1 METDQNIQT
10 PLGEEDIARLYRA
23 LRLIRRVEERIA
35 EIYPSDKIKSPVHL
49 SIGQEAI
56 SVGLCD
62 ALNLED
68 YVSGTYRGHALYL
81 AKGGDLNAFMAEL
94 YGKVTG
100 CAQGKG
106 GSMHVADFSLN
117 MLGANGIVG
126 AGIGPTT
133 GTALASKIRGTDQVS
148 VCFFGDG
155 AAARGTFHEAIAM
168 GSLWQLPVV
177 YVCENNGYQQWVP
190 RKNVAVVDSVADMAG
205 SYSIPGVSVNGQD
218 AIEVY
223 EVIAEAVARARS
235 GGGPSLIEARTYRFY
250 GHSLGDEQQYRTEE
264 EVEERKRNAD
274 PINILR
280 DFMTE
285 RNWLTSADDDQ
296 IQQRAADE
304 ITRAAKFAE
313 ESPWPEMGEV
323 GTDVLFDAK
332 EVA

>member
-1 METDQNIQT
+1 
-10 PLGEEDIARLYRA
+10 
-23 LRLIRRVEERIA
+23 
-35 EIYPSDKIKSPVHL
+35 
-49 SIGQEAI
+49 
-56 SVGLCD
+56 
-62 ALNLED
+62 
-68 YVSGTYRGHALYL
+68 
-81 AKGGDLNAFMAEL
+81 
-94 YGKVTG
+94 
-100 CAQGKG
+100 
-106 GSMHVADFSLN
+106 MHVADFSLN

-285 RNWLTSADDDQ
+285 RNWLSSADDEQ
-296 IQQRAADE
+296 VQQRAGDE

>member
-1 METDQNIQT
+1 MSLTQEKCLKMYTDMWRIRLFEEEANRQT
-10 PLGEEDIARLYRA
+10 NLGNVVGTLHMYCGEEAVAVGVCANLRDDDYVLGTHRSHGHCIAKG
-23 LRLIRRVEERIA
+23 A
-35 EIYPSDKIKSPVHL
+35 ESDKM
-49 SIGQEAI
+49 
-56 SVGLCD
+56 
-62 ALNLED
+62 
-68 YVSGTYRGHALYL
+68 
-81 AKGGDLNAFMAEL
+81 MAEL
-94 YGKVTG
+94 FGKATG
-100 CAQGKG
+100 TCRGKG

-313 ESPWPEMGEV
+313 ESPGPEMGEV

>member
-1 METDQNIQT
+1 MSLTQEKCLKMYTDMWRIRLFEEEANRQT
-10 PLGEEDIARLYRA
+10 NLGNVVGTLHMYCGEEAVAVGVCANLRDDDYVLGTHRSHGHCIAKG
-23 LRLIRRVEERIA
+23 A
-35 EIYPSDKIKSPVHL
+35 ESDKM
-49 SIGQEAI
+49 
-56 SVGLCD
+56 
-62 ALNLED
+62 
-68 YVSGTYRGHALYL
+68 
-81 AKGGDLNAFMAEL
+81 MAEL
-94 YGKVTG
+94 FGKATG
-100 CAQGKG
+100 TCRGKG

-285 RNWLTSADDDQ
+285 RNWLSSADDEQ
-296 IQQRAADE
+296 VQQRAGDE

>member
-1 METDQNIQT
+1 MSLTQEKCLKMYTDMWRIRLFEEEANRQT
-10 PLGEEDIARLYRA
+10 NLGNVVGTLHMYCGEEAVA
-23 LRLIRRVEERIA
+23 VGVCANLR
-35 EIYPSDKIKSPVHL
+35 D
-49 SIGQEAI
+49 
-56 SVGLCD
+56 D
-62 ALNLED
+62 D
-68 YVSGTYRGHALYL
+68 YVLGTHRSHGHCL
-81 AKGGDLNAFMAEL
+81 AKGAESDKMMAEL
-94 YGKVTG
+94 FGKATG
-100 CAQGKG
+100 TCGGKG

-117 MLGANGIVG
+117 MLGAKGIVG

-190 RKNVAVVDSVADMAG
+190 RKNVAVVDSVADMAV

-285 RNWLTSADDDQ
+285 RDWLSSADDEQ
-296 IQQRAADE
+296 VQQRAGDE

>member
-1 METDQNIQT
+1 MSLTQEKCLKMYTDMWRIRLFEEEANRQT
-10 PLGEEDIARLYRA
+10 NLGNVVGTLHMYCGEEAVAVGVCANLRDDDYVLGTHRSHGHCIAKGA
-23 LRLIRRVEERIA
+23 Q
-35 EIYPSDKIKSPVHL
+35 SDKM
-49 SIGQEAI
+49 
-56 SVGLCD
+56 
-62 ALNLED
+62 
-68 YVSGTYRGHALYL
+68 
-81 AKGGDLNAFMAEL
+81 MAEL
-94 YGKVTG
+94 FGKATG
-100 CAQGKG
+100 TCGGKG
-106 GSMHVADFSLN
+106 GSMHVADFKLN

-190 RKNVAVVDSVADMAG
+190 RKNVAVVDSVADMAV

-264 EVEERKRNAD
+264 EVEERKLNAD

-280 DFMTE
+280 DLMTE
-285 RNWLTSADDDQ
+285 RDWLSSADDEQ
-296 IQQRAADE
+296 VQQRAGDE

-313 ESPWPEMGEV
+313 ESPWPEMSEV

>member
-1 METDQNIQT
+1 
-10 PLGEEDIARLYRA
+10 
-23 LRLIRRVEERIA
+23 
-35 EIYPSDKIKSPVHL
+35 
-49 SIGQEAI
+49 
-56 SVGLCD
+56 
-62 ALNLED
+62 
-68 YVSGTYRGHALYL
+68 
-81 AKGGDLNAFMAEL
+81 
-94 YGKVTG
+94 
-100 CAQGKG
+100 
-106 GSMHVADFSLN
+106 MHVADFSLN

-296 IQQRAADE
+296 VQQRAADE

>member
-1 METDQNIQT
+1 MSLTQEKCLKMYTDMWRIRLFEEEANRQT
-10 PLGEEDIARLYRA
+10 NLGNVVGTLHMYCGEEAVAVGVCANLRDDDYVLGTHRSHGHCIAKG
-23 LRLIRRVEERIA
+23 A
-35 EIYPSDKIKSPVHL
+35 ESDKM
-49 SIGQEAI
+49 
-56 SVGLCD
+56 
-62 ALNLED
+62 
-68 YVSGTYRGHALYL
+68 
-81 AKGGDLNAFMAEL
+81 MAEL
-94 YGKVTG
+94 FGKATG
-100 CAQGKG
+100 TCRGKG
-106 GSMHVADFSLN
+106 GAMHVADFSLN

-313 ESPWPEMGEV
+313 ESPWPEMSEV

>member
-1 METDQNIQT
+1 MSLTQEKCLKMYTDMWRIRLFEEEANRQT
-10 PLGEEDIARLYRA
+10 NLGNVVGTLHMYCGEEAVA
-23 LRLIRRVEERIA
+23 VGVCANLR
-35 EIYPSDKIKSPVHL
+35 D
-49 SIGQEAI
+49 
-56 SVGLCD
+56 D
-62 ALNLED
+62 D
-68 YVSGTYRGHALYL
+68 YVLGTHRSHGHCL
-81 AKGGDLNAFMAEL
+81 AKGAESDKMMAEL
-94 YGKVTG
+94 FGKATG
-100 CAQGKG
+100 TCGGKG

-190 RKNVAVVDSVADMAG
+190 RKNVAVVDSVADMAV

-285 RNWLTSADDDQ
+285 RDWLSSADDEQ
-296 IQQRAADE
+296 VQQRAGDE

-323 GTDVLFDAK
+323 GTDVLFDVK

>member
-1 METDQNIQT
+1 MSLTQEKCLKMYTDMWRIRLFEEEANRQT
-10 PLGEEDIARLYRA
+10 NLGNVVGTLHMYCGEEAVA
-23 LRLIRRVEERIA
+23 VGVCANLR
-35 EIYPSDKIKSPVHL
+35 D
-49 SIGQEAI
+49 
-56 SVGLCD
+56 D
-62 ALNLED
+62 D
-68 YVSGTYRGHALYL
+68 YVLGTHRSHGHCI
-81 AKGGDLNAFMAEL
+81 AKGAESEKMMAEL
-94 YGKVTG
+94 FGKATG
-100 CAQGKG
+100 TCRGKG

>member
-1 METDQNIQT
+1 MSLTQEKCLKMYTDMWRIRLFEEEANRQTNLGNIVGT
-10 PLGEEDIARLYRA
+10 LHMYCGEEAVAVGVCANLRDDDYVLGTHRSHGHCIAKG
-23 LRLIRRVEERIA
+23 A
-35 EIYPSDKIKSPVHL
+35 ESDKM
-49 SIGQEAI
+49 
-56 SVGLCD
+56 
-62 ALNLED
+62 
-68 YVSGTYRGHALYL
+68 
-81 AKGGDLNAFMAEL
+81 MAEL
-94 YGKVTG
+94 FGRATG
-100 CAQGKG
+100 TCKGKG

-190 RKNVAVVDSVADMAG
+190 RKNVAVVDSVADMAV

-264 EVEERKRNAD
+264 EVEERKLNAD

-280 DFMTE
+280 DLMTE
-285 RNWLTSADDDQ
+285 RDWLSSADDEQ
-296 IQQRAADE
+296 VQQRAGDE

-313 ESPWPEMGEV
+313 ESPWPEMSEV

>member
-1 METDQNIQT
+1 MSLTQEKCLKMYTDMWRIRLFEEEANRQTNLGNIVGT
-10 PLGEEDIARLYRA
+10 LHMYCGEEAVA
-23 LRLIRRVEERIA
+23 VGVCANLR
-35 EIYPSDKIKSPVHL
+35 D
-49 SIGQEAI
+49 
-56 SVGLCD
+56 D
-62 ALNLED
+62 D
-68 YVSGTYRGHALYL
+68 YVLGTHRSHGHCL
-81 AKGGDLNAFMAEL
+81 AKGAESDKMMAEL
-94 YGKVTG
+94 FGRATG
-100 CAQGKG
+100 TCKGKG

-190 RKNVAVVDSVADMAG
+190 RKNVAVVDSVADMAV

-285 RNWLTSADDDQ
+285 RDWLSSADDEQ
-296 IQQRAADE
+296 VQQRAGDE